1 MNRNNLTA
9 KERRL
14 VINAIAGTAFTIFK
28 VFKHCQS
35 KDFRTQYQ
43 IAVEALCLTT
53 EALVGDA
60 GGREEGIQRLADA
73 MEPAAQ
79 ISAPSP
85 IAIARN

>member
-28 VFKHCQS
+28 VFKHCRS
-35 KDFRTQYQ
+35 MGFDMQYKT
-43 IAVEALCLTT
+43 AVEALCLTSD
-53 EALVGDA
+53 ALDA
-60 GGREEGIQRLADA
+60 GGREEVIQRLADA

>member
-28 VFKHCQS
+28 VFKHCRS
-35 KDFRTQYQ
+35 MGFDMQYKT
-43 IAVEALCLTT
+43 AVEALCLTSD
-53 EALVGDA
+53 ALVGDA
-60 GGREEGIQRLADA
+60 GGREEVIQRLADA